1 MTTADPIRPASTVD
15 PKIDPALAS
24 VFPPDFLWGVAS
36 SAYQVEGAVQEDGR
50 GLSIWDR
57 FAATPG
63 RTYEGQ
69 TGEFATDH
77 YHRMAEDVALM
88 AELGIRA
95 YRFSVAWPRVL
106 PDGVGR
112 VNELGLDFYDRL
124 VDALLSH
131 GIQPAVTLYHW
142 DLPVALQDRG
152 GWQDRDTAFAFADYS
167 EIVARRLGD
176 RAKRW
181 ITMNEPWCAAYLG
194 HGNGEHAPGLRDVH
208 AAIAAGHHLLLGHGL
223 ALPRL
228 RATVAGAEVGITID
242 FSPGYAADASP
253 ETAAAVNRHDDF
265 RNRWFADAI
274 FRGSYPQG
282 LFDALGGSPPP
293 VEPGDMAA
301 ISAPVDFLG
310 VNYYSRSIIRAPQ
323 TGAGTEVG
331 AEYVELAPGATYT
344 EMGWEVF
351 PQGLSDL
358 LMQLHDDYHP
368 RALIVTENG
377 AAFDDDW
384 NGDSEVRD
392 PQRVSYLAGHVEAM
406 AQAMQ
411 RGAPVTGYFLWS
423 LTDNFEW
430 AYGYNKRFGIVY
442 IDYPTQRRI
451 VKDSGRWYAVLLAS
465 LRR

>member
-24 VFPPDFLWGVAS
+24 VFPPDFLWGAAS
-36 SAYQVEGAVQEDGR
+36 SAYQVEGAVHEDGR

-57 FAATPG
+57 FADTPS

-69 TGEFATDH
+69 TGEIATDH
-77 YHRMAEDVALM
+77 YHRMADDVALM

-95 YRFSVAWPRVL
+95 YRFSIAWPRVL

-194 HGNGEHAPGLRDVH
+194 HGNGEHAPGLRDVN
-208 AAIAAGHHLLLGHGL
+208 AAIAAGHHLLLGHAL

-228 RATVAGAEVGITID
+228 RAAVAGAEVGITID
-242 FSPGYAADASP
+242 FSPGYAADASL

-265 RNRWFADAI
+265 RNRWFTDAI
-274 FRGSYPQG
+274 FRGSYPEG
-282 LFDALGGSPPP
+282 LFEAMGGSSPP

-301 ISAPVDFLG
+301 ISAAIDFLG
-310 VNYYSRSIIRAPQ
+310 VNYYSRTIVRAPQ
-323 TGAGTEVG
+323 TGVG
-331 AEYVELAPGATYT
+331 AEARAEYVELAPGATYT

-351 PQGLSDL
+351 PQGLTDL
-358 LMQLHDDYHP
+358 LVQLHDDYHP

-384 NGDSEVRD
+384 NGDGEVRD
-392 PQRVSYLAGHVEAM
+392 PQRVSYLARHIEAM

-411 RGAPVTGYFLWS
+411 RGAPVMGYFLWS

-430 AYGYNKRFGIVY
+430 AYGYSKRFGIVY
-442 IDYPTQRRI
+442 VDYPTQRRI
-451 VKDSGRWYAVLLAS
+451 VKDSGRWYAGLLAS